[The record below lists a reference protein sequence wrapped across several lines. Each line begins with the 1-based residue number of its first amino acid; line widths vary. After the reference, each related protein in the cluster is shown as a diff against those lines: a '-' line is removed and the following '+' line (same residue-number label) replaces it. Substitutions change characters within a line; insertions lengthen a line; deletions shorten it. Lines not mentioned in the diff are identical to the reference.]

1 VLHGDDGSKNVGGNG
16 KKRKTVRFTIEEDD
30 DIDLGASNQ
39 ESINVDL

>member
-1 VLHGDDGSKNVGGNG
+1 MLHGDDGSKNVGNNG